1 MNEVLYLMVRVEVQ
15 STFKNISD
23 TVNEIET
30 LSEFKVTDTK
40 NVKVLKTEFLLTRI
54 RNPKK

>member
-30 LSEFKVTDTK
+30 LSEFKVTDTE
-40 NVKVLKTEFLLTRI
+40 NVKVVKTEFLLTRI
-54 RNPKK
+54 RNSKK

>member
-23 TVNEIET
+23 TVNEVET
-30 LSEFKVTDTK
+30 LSEFQVTDTK

>member
-1 MNEVLYLMVRVEVQ
+1 MNEVLYLMVRVEVR
-15 STFKNISD
+15 STLKNISD
-23 TVNEIET
+23 TVNEVET

>member
-1 MNEVLYLMVRVEVQ
+1 MVRVEVQ

-30 LSEFKVTDTK
+30 LSEFKITDTE

>member
-1 MNEVLYLMVRVEVQ
+1 MNEVLYLMVRIEVQ

-30 LSEFKVTDTK
+30 LSEFKITDTQ
-40 NVKVLKTEFLLTRI
+40 NVKVLKTELLLTRI

>member
-30 LSEFKVTDTK
+30 LSEFKVSDTE
-40 NVKVLKTEFLLTRI
+40 NVKVLKTELLLTRI
-54 RNPKK
+54 RNHKR

>member
-1 MNEVLYLMVRVEVQ
+1 MNEILYLMVRVEVQ
-15 STFKNISD
+15 SSFKNISD

-30 LSEFKVTDTK
+30 LSEFKATDTE

-54 RNPKK
+54 RNHKK